1 MLSIRDSAAM
11 QRALSGPFDPD
22 LKTILL
28 NRLDLLSEFSDFD
41 LSELAHF
48 IVVGPEDSIAVIED
62 ELGFSPF
69 VNFVDGARY
78 PDHAFT
84 PSWEWLIAR
93 GRWIDVTWALSDSGF
108 GIVLLVPDTDG
119 VDPELLTLFKSHIA

>member
-11 QRALSGPFDPD
+11 QRALSGPLDPD

-28 NRLDLLSEFSDFD
+28 NRLDLLSECSDFD

-48 IVVGPEDSIAVIED
+48 IVVEPGDSITVIED
-62 ELGFSPF
+62 GLGFDPF

-78 PDHAFT
+78 PDPAFT
-84 PSWEWLIAR
+84 PSWEWLTAR
-93 GRWIDVTWALSDSGF
+93 GLWLDSVWALSDSGF
-108 GIVLLVPDTDG
+108 GIVLLVPDMDD
-119 VDPELLTLFKSHIA
+119 VDPELLALFKSYIG